1 MIVEKHISIEGN
13 HKLSGEISIKGAK
26 NAVLKEMIL
35 PILSEGK
42 YQIKNVAMIADVEY
56 MQDVLKVLGIKS
68 TFSNGILEIV
78 SPSEIG
84 IEAPYEIV
92 QKMRASII
100 ILGPLLARC
109 GEARIAFPGGD
120 QLGPRPVQMH
130 LDALEKMG
138 ANFELDHG
146 VLIGK
151 TDGLKGVEINLP
163 YASVGATENTL
174 LAAVLAKGKT
184 IIENAAREPEIV
196 DIADMLIK
204 MGANIKGAGTSELVI
219 EGVDKLSPTDH
230 EVIGDRIAAGT
241 FLAAILSTKGSGKIN
256 GINPDHLPMEIK
268 KLKEMGAGIEINES
282 SISIEYQDNIQSI
295 ELSTLPFPGVATDL
309 QPIFGSAL
317 LLAQGTSILTENVY
331 DQRFQWIPE
340 VQRMGANI
348 QTGWQHAM
356 IKGVDNLSGAP
367 VHATDIRTG
376 ASLIIAALQA
386 DGVSTITGTD
396 HINRGYEDI
405 VGSLSSLGSI
415 IEYNEINGR

>member
-13 HKLSGEISIKGAK
+13 HKLSGEITVKGAK

-35 PILSEGK
+35 PILCEGD
-42 YQIKNVAMIADVEY
+42 YIIKNVPSIADVSY
-56 MQDVLKVLGIKS
+56 MQEVLNVLGIKS
-68 TFSNGILEIV
+68 EFSNNNLSIS
-78 SPSEIG
+78 SPSQIG

-100 ILGPLLARC
+100 ILGPLLARQ

-138 ANFELDHG
+138 AKFELDHG
-146 VLIGK
+146 VLIGR
-151 TDGLKGVEINLP
+151 TEGLKGVEVNLP

-174 LAAVLAKGKT
+174 LAAVLAEGKT
-184 IIENAAREPEIV
+184 VIENAAREPEIV
-196 DIADMLIK
+196 DIVNMLKK
-204 MGANIKGAGTSELVI
+204 MGANISGEGTSEIII
-219 EGVDKLSPTDH
+219 EGVKKLNPTDH
-230 EVIGDRIAAGT
+230 EVIGDRVAAGT
-241 FLAAILSTKGSGKIN
+241 FLATIFSTKGSGKVN
-256 GINPDHLPMEIK
+256 GVNPEHLPMELK
-268 KLKEMGAGIEINES
+268 KFQEMGAIVEFEES
-282 SISIEYQDNIQSI
+282 SISIEYQDVINSI
-295 ELSTLPFPGVATDL
+295 EIATLPFPGVATDL

-317 LLAQGTSILTENVY
+317 LMAEGTSILTENVY

-356 IKGVDNLSGAP
+356 VKGVDNLSGAP
-367 VHATDIRTG
+367 VQATDIRTG
-376 ASLIIAALQA
+376 ASLIVAALQA
-386 DGVSTITGTD
+386 DGISSISGVD

-405 VGSLSSLGSI
+405 VDSLSLLGST
-415 IEYNEINGR
+415 IEYNDLHG

>member
-13 HKLSGEISIKGAK
+13 HKLSGEITVKGAK

-35 PILSEGK
+35 PILCEGD
-42 YQIKNVAMIADVEY
+42 YIIKNVPSIADVSY
-56 MQDVLKVLGIKS
+56 MQEVLNVLGIKS
-68 TFSNGILEIV
+68 EFSNNNLSIS
-78 SPSEIG
+78 SPSQIG

-100 ILGPLLARC
+100 ILGPLLARE

-138 ANFELDHG
+138 ATFELDHG
-146 VLIGK
+146 VLIGR
-151 TDGLKGVEINLP
+151 TEGLKGVEVNLP

-174 LAAVLAKGKT
+174 LAAVLAEGKT
-184 IIENAAREPEIV
+184 VIENAAREPEIV
-196 DIADMLIK
+196 DIVNMLKK
-204 MGANIKGAGTSELVI
+204 MGANISGEGTSEIII
-219 EGVDKLSPTDH
+219 EGVKKLNPTDH
-230 EVIGDRIAAGT
+230 EVIGDRVAAGT
-241 FLAAILSTKGSGKIN
+241 FLATIFSTKGSGKVN
-256 GINPDHLPMEIK
+256 GVNPEHLPMELK
-268 KLKEMGAGIEINES
+268 KFQEMGAIVEFEES
-282 SISIEYQDNIQSI
+282 SISIEYQDVINSI
-295 ELSTLPFPGVATDL
+295 EIATLPFPGVATDL

-317 LLAQGTSILTENVY
+317 LMAEGTSILTENVY

-356 IKGVDNLSGAP
+356 VKGVDNLSGAP
-367 VHATDIRTG
+367 VQATDIRTG
-376 ASLIIAALQA
+376 ASLIVAALQA
-386 DGVSTITGTD
+386 DGISSISGVD

-405 VGSLSSLGSI
+405 VDSLSLLGST
-415 IEYNEINGR
+415 IEYNDLHG

>member
-13 HKLSGEISIKGAK
+13 HKLSGEITVKGAK

-35 PILSEGK
+35 PILCEGD
-42 YQIKNVAMIADVEY
+42 YVLKNVPLIADVSY
-56 MQDVLKVLGIKS
+56 MQEVLNVLGIKS
-68 TFSNGILEIV
+68 EFSNNNLSIS
-78 SPSEIG
+78 SPSQIG

-100 ILGPLLARC
+100 ILGPLLARE

-138 ANFELDHG
+138 AKFELDHG
-146 VLIGK
+146 VLIGRSE
-151 TDGLKGVEINLP
+151 GLKGVEVNLP

-174 LAAVLAKGKT
+174 LAAVLAEGKT
-184 IIENAAREPEIV
+184 VIENAAREPEIV
-196 DIADMLIK
+196 DIVNMLKK
-204 MGANIKGAGTSELVI
+204 MGANISGEGTSEIII
-219 EGVDKLSPTDH
+219 EGVKKLNPTDH
-230 EVIGDRIAAGT
+230 EVIGDRVAAGT
-241 FLAAILSTKGSGKIN
+241 YLATIFSTKGSGKVN
-256 GINPDHLPMEIK
+256 GVNPEHLPMELK
-268 KLKEMGAGIEINES
+268 KFQEMGALVEFEES
-282 SISIEYQDNIQSI
+282 SISIEYQDVINSI
-295 ELSTLPFPGVATDL
+295 EIATLPFPGVATDL

-317 LLAQGTSILTENVY
+317 LMAEGTSILTENVY

-356 IKGVDNLSGAP
+356 VKGVDNLSGAP
-367 VHATDIRTG
+367 VQATDIRTG
-376 ASLIIAALQA
+376 ASLIVAALQA
-386 DGVSTITGTD
+386 DGISSISGVD

-405 VGSLSSLGSI
+405 VDSLSLLGST
-415 IEYNEINGR
+415 IEYNDLHG

>member
-13 HKLSGEISIKGAK
+13 HKLSGEITVKGAK

-35 PILSEGK
+35 PILCEGD
-42 YQIKNVAMIADVEY
+42 YIIKNVPSIADVSY
-56 MQDVLKVLGIKS
+56 MQEVLNVLGIKS
-68 TFSNGILEIV
+68 EFSNNNLSIS
-78 SPSEIG
+78 SPSQIG

-100 ILGPLLARC
+100 ILGPLLARE

-138 ANFELDHG
+138 AKFELDHG
-146 VLIGK
+146 VLIGRSE
-151 TDGLKGVEINLP
+151 GLKGVEVNLP

-174 LAAVLAKGKT
+174 LAAVLAEGKT
-184 IIENAAREPEIV
+184 VIENAAREPEIV
-196 DIADMLIK
+196 DIVNMLKK
-204 MGANIKGAGTSELVI
+204 MGANISGEGTSEIII
-219 EGVDKLSPTDH
+219 EGVKKLNPTDH
-230 EVIGDRIAAGT
+230 EVIGDRVAAGT
-241 FLAAILSTKGSGKIN
+241 FLATIFSTKGSGKVN
-256 GINPDHLPMEIK
+256 GVNPEHLPMELK
-268 KLKEMGAGIEINES
+268 KFQEMGALVEFEES
-282 SISIEYQDNIQSI
+282 SISIEYQDVINSI
-295 ELSTLPFPGVATDL
+295 EIATLPFPGVATDL

-317 LLAQGTSILTENVY
+317 LMAEGTSILTENVY

-356 IKGVDNLSGAP
+356 VKGVDNLSGAP
-367 VHATDIRTG
+367 VQATDIRTG
-376 ASLIIAALQA
+376 ASLIVAALQA
-386 DGVSTITGTD
+386 DGISSISGVD

-405 VGSLSSLGSI
+405 VDSLSLLGST
-415 IEYNEINGR
+415 IEYNDLHG

>member
-13 HKLSGEISIKGAK
+13 HKLSGEITVKGAK

-35 PILSEGK
+35 PILCEGD
-42 YQIKNVAMIADVEY
+42 YIIKNVPSIADVSY
-56 MQDVLKVLGIKS
+56 MQEVLNVLGIKS
-68 TFSNGILEIV
+68 EFSNNNLSIS
-78 SPSEIG
+78 SPSQIG

-100 ILGPLLARC
+100 ILGPLLARQ

-138 ANFELDHG
+138 AKFELDHG
-146 VLIGK
+146 VLIGR
-151 TDGLKGVEINLP
+151 TEGLKGVEVNLP

-174 LAAVLAKGKT
+174 LAAVLAEGKT
-184 IIENAAREPEIV
+184 VIENAAREPEIV
-196 DIADMLIK
+196 DIVNMLKK
-204 MGANIKGAGTSELVI
+204 MGANISGEGTSEIII
-219 EGVDKLSPTDH
+219 EGVKKLNPTDH
-230 EVIGDRIAAGT
+230 EVIGDRVAAGT
-241 FLAAILSTKGSGKIN
+241 FLATIFSTKGSGKVN
-256 GINPDHLPMEIK
+256 GVNPEHLPMELK
-268 KLKEMGAGIEINES
+268 KFQEMGAIVEFEES
-282 SISIEYQDNIQSI
+282 SISIEYQDVINSI
-295 ELSTLPFPGVATDL
+295 EIATLPFPGVATDL

-317 LLAQGTSILTENVY
+317 LMAEGTSILTENVY

-356 IKGVDNLSGAP
+356 VKGVDNLSGAP
-367 VHATDIRTG
+367 VQATDIRTG
-376 ASLIIAALQA
+376 ASLIVAALQA
-386 DGVSTITGTD
+386 DGISYISGVD

-405 VGSLSSLGSI
+405 VDSLSLLGST
-415 IEYNEINGR
+415 IEYNDLHG

>member
-13 HKLSGEISIKGAK
+13 HKLSGEITVKGAK

-35 PILSEGK
+35 PILCEGD
-42 YQIKNVAMIADVEY
+42 YVIKNVPLIADVSY
-56 MQDVLKVLGIKS
+56 MQEVLNVLGIKS
-68 TFSNGILEIV
+68 EFSNNNLSIS
-78 SPSEIG
+78 SPSQIG

-100 ILGPLLARC
+100 ILGPLLARE

-138 ANFELDHG
+138 AKFELDHG
-146 VLIGK
+146 VLIGR
-151 TDGLKGVEINLP
+151 TEGLKGVEVNLP

-174 LAAVLAKGKT
+174 LAAVLAEGKT
-184 IIENAAREPEIV
+184 VIENAAREPEIV
-196 DIADMLIK
+196 DIVNMLKK
-204 MGANIKGAGTSELVI
+204 MGANISGEGTSEIII
-219 EGVDKLSPTDH
+219 EGVKKLNPSDH
-230 EVIGDRIAAGT
+230 EVIGDRVAAGT
-241 FLAAILSTKGSGKIN
+241 FLATIFSTKGSGKVN
-256 GINPDHLPMEIK
+256 GVNPEHLPMELK
-268 KLKEMGAGIEINES
+268 KFQEMGAIVEFEES
-282 SISIEYQDNIQSI
+282 SISIEYQDVINSI
-295 ELSTLPFPGVATDL
+295 EIATLPFPGVATDL

-317 LLAQGTSILTENVY
+317 LMAEGTSILTENVY

-356 IKGVDNLSGAP
+356 VKGVDNLSGAP
-367 VHATDIRTG
+367 VQATDIRTG
-376 ASLIIAALQA
+376 ASLIVAALQA
-386 DGVSTITGTD
+386 DGISSISGVD

-405 VGSLSSLGSI
+405 VDSLSLLGST
-415 IEYNEINGR
+415 IEYNDLHG

>member
-13 HKLSGEISIKGAK
+13 HKLSGEITVKGAK

-35 PILSEGK
+35 PILCEGD
-42 YQIKNVAMIADVEY
+42 YVIKNVPSIADVSY
-56 MQDVLKVLGIKS
+56 MQEVLNVLGIKS
-68 TFSNGILEIV
+68 EFSNNNLSIS
-78 SPSEIG
+78 SPSQIG

-100 ILGPLLARC
+100 ILGPLLARQ

-138 ANFELDHG
+138 AKFELDHG
-146 VLIGK
+146 VLIGR
-151 TDGLKGVEINLP
+151 TEGLKGVEVNLP

-174 LAAVLAKGKT
+174 LAAVLAEGKT
-184 IIENAAREPEIV
+184 VIENAAREPEIV
-196 DIADMLIK
+196 DIVNMLKK
-204 MGANIKGAGTSELVI
+204 MGANISGEGSSEIII
-219 EGVDKLSPTDH
+219 EGVKKLNPTDH
-230 EVIGDRIAAGT
+230 EVIGDRVAAGT
-241 FLAAILSTKGSGKIN
+241 FLATIFSTKGSGKVN
-256 GINPDHLPMEIK
+256 GVNPEHLPMELK
-268 KLKEMGAGIEINES
+268 KFQEMGAIVEFEES
-282 SISIEYQDNIQSI
+282 SISIEYQDVINSI
-295 ELSTLPFPGVATDL
+295 EIATLPFPGVATDL

-317 LLAQGTSILTENVY
+317 LMAEGTSILTENVY

-356 IKGVDNLSGAP
+356 VKGVDNLSGAP
-367 VHATDIRTG
+367 VQATDIRTG
-376 ASLIIAALQA
+376 ASLIVAALQA
-386 DGVSTITGTD
+386 DGISSISGVD

-405 VGSLSSLGSI
+405 VDSLSLLGST
-415 IEYNEINGR
+415 IEYNDLHG

>member
-13 HKLSGEISIKGAK
+13 HKLSGEITVKGAK

-35 PILSEGK
+35 PILCEGD
-42 YQIKNVAMIADVEY
+42 YIIKNVPSIADVSY
-56 MQDVLKVLGIKS
+56 MQEVLNVLGIKS
-68 TFSNGILEIV
+68 EFSNNNLSIS
-78 SPSEIG
+78 SPSQIG

-100 ILGPLLARC
+100 ILGPLLARQ

-138 ANFELDHG
+138 AKFELDHG
-146 VLIGK
+146 VLIGR
-151 TDGLKGVEINLP
+151 TEGLKGVEVNLP

-174 LAAVLAKGKT
+174 LAAVLAEGKT
-184 IIENAAREPEIV
+184 VIENAAREPEIV
-196 DIADMLIK
+196 DIVNMLKK
-204 MGANIKGAGTSELVI
+204 MGANISGEGTSEIII
-219 EGVDKLSPTDH
+219 EGVNKLNPTDH
-230 EVIGDRIAAGT
+230 EVIGDRVAAGT
-241 FLAAILSTKGSGKIN
+241 FLATIFSTKGSGKVN
-256 GINPDHLPMEIK
+256 GVNPEHLPMELK
-268 KLKEMGAGIEINES
+268 KFQEMGAIVEFEES
-282 SISIEYQDNIQSI
+282 SISIEYQDVINSI
-295 ELSTLPFPGVATDL
+295 EIATLPFPGVATDL

-317 LLAQGTSILTENVY
+317 LMAEGTSILTENVY

-356 IKGVDNLSGAP
+356 VKGVDNLSGAP
-367 VHATDIRTG
+367 VQATDIRTG
-376 ASLIIAALQA
+376 ASLIVAALQA
-386 DGVSTITGTD
+386 DGVSFISGVD

-405 VGSLSSLGSI
+405 VDSLSLLGST
-415 IEYNEINGR
+415 IEYNDNNG

>member
-13 HKLSGEISIKGAK
+13 HKLSGEITVKGAK

-35 PILSEGK
+35 PILCEGD
-42 YQIKNVAMIADVEY
+42 YIIKNVPSIADVSY
-56 MQDVLKVLGIKS
+56 MQEVLNVLGIKS
-68 TFSNGILEIV
+68 EFSNNNLSIS
-78 SPSEIG
+78 SPSQIG

-100 ILGPLLARC
+100 ILGPLLARE

-138 ANFELDHG
+138 AKFELDHG
-146 VLIGK
+146 VLIGR
-151 TDGLKGVEINLP
+151 TEGLKGVEVNLP

-174 LAAVLAKGKT
+174 LAAVLAEGKT
-184 IIENAAREPEIV
+184 VIENAAREPEIV
-196 DIADMLIK
+196 DIVNMLKK
-204 MGANIKGAGTSELVI
+204 MGANISGEGTSEIII
-219 EGVDKLSPTDH
+219 EGVKKLNPTDH
-230 EVIGDRIAAGT
+230 EVIGDRVAAGT
-241 FLAAILSTKGSGKIN
+241 FLATIFSTKGSGKVN
-256 GINPDHLPMEIK
+256 GVNPEHLPMELK
-268 KLKEMGAGIEINES
+268 KFQEMGAIVEFEES
-282 SISIEYQDNIQSI
+282 SISIEYQDVINSI
-295 ELSTLPFPGVATDL
+295 EIATLPFPGVATDL

-317 LLAQGTSILTENVY
+317 LMAEGTSILTENVY

-356 IKGVDNLSGAP
+356 VKGVDNLSGAP

-376 ASLIIAALQA
+376 ASLIVAALQA
-386 DGVSTITGTD
+386 DGISSISGVD

-405 VGSLSSLGSI
+405 VDSLSLLGST
-415 IEYNEINGR
+415 IEYNDLHG

>member
-13 HKLSGEISIKGAK
+13 HKLSGEITVKGAK

-35 PILSEGK
+35 PILCEGD
-42 YQIKNVAMIADVEY
+42 YVIKNVPLIADVSY
-56 MQDVLKVLGIKS
+56 MQEVLNVLGIKS
-68 TFSNGILEIV
+68 QFSNNNLSIS
-78 SPSEIG
+78 SPSQIG

-100 ILGPLLARC
+100 ILGPLLARE

-138 ANFELDHG
+138 AKFELDHG
-146 VLIGK
+146 VLIGR
-151 TDGLKGVEINLP
+151 TEGLKGVEVNLP

-174 LAAVLAKGKT
+174 LAAVLAEGKT
-184 IIENAAREPEIV
+184 VIENAAREPEIV
-196 DIADMLIK
+196 DIVNMLKK
-204 MGANIKGAGTSELVI
+204 MGANISGEGTSEIII
-219 EGVDKLSPTDH
+219 EGVKKLNPTDH
-230 EVIGDRIAAGT
+230 EVIGDRVAAGT
-241 FLAAILSTKGSGKIN
+241 FLATIFSTKGSGKVN
-256 GINPDHLPMEIK
+256 GVNPEHLPMELK
-268 KLKEMGAGIEINES
+268 KFQEMGAIVEFEES
-282 SISIEYQDNIQSI
+282 SISIEYQDVINSI
-295 ELSTLPFPGVATDL
+295 EIATLPFPGVATDL

-317 LLAQGTSILTENVY
+317 LMAEGTSILTENVY

-356 IKGVDNLSGAP
+356 VKGVDNLSGAP
-367 VHATDIRTG
+367 VQATDIRTG
-376 ASLIIAALQA
+376 ASLIVAALQA
-386 DGVSTITGTD
+386 DGISSISGVD

-405 VGSLSSLGSI
+405 VDSLSLLGST
-415 IEYNEINGR
+415 IEYNDLHG

>member
-13 HKLSGEISIKGAK
+13 HKLSGEITVKGAK

-35 PILSEGK
+35 PILCEGD
-42 YQIKNVAMIADVEY
+42 YIIKNVPSIADVSY
-56 MQDVLKVLGIKS
+56 MQEVLNVLGIKS
-68 TFSNGILEIV
+68 EFSNNNLSIS
-78 SPSEIG
+78 SPSQIG

-100 ILGPLLARC
+100 ILGPLLARQ

-138 ANFELDHG
+138 AKFELDHG
-146 VLIGK
+146 VLIGR
-151 TDGLKGVEINLP
+151 TEGLKGVEVNLP

-174 LAAVLAKGKT
+174 LAAVLAEGKT
-184 IIENAAREPEIV
+184 VIENAAREPEIV
-196 DIADMLIK
+196 DIVSMLKK
-204 MGANIKGAGTSELVI
+204 MGANISGEGTSEIII
-219 EGVDKLSPTDH
+219 EGVKKLNPTDH
-230 EVIGDRIAAGT
+230 EVIGDRVAAGT
-241 FLAAILSTKGSGKIN
+241 FLATIFSTKGSGKVN
-256 GINPDHLPMEIK
+256 GVNPEHLPMELK
-268 KLKEMGAGIEINES
+268 KFQEMGAIVEFEES
-282 SISIEYQDNIQSI
+282 SISIEYQDVINSI
-295 ELSTLPFPGVATDL
+295 EIATLPFPGVATDL

-317 LLAQGTSILTENVY
+317 LMAEGTSILTENVY

-356 IKGVDNLSGAP
+356 VKGVDNLSGAP
-367 VHATDIRTG
+367 VQATDIRTG
-376 ASLIIAALQA
+376 ASLIVAALQA
-386 DGVSTITGTD
+386 DGISSISGVD

-405 VGSLSSLGSI
+405 VDSLSLLGST
-415 IEYNEINGR
+415 IEYNDLHG

>member
-13 HKLSGEISIKGAK
+13 HKLSGEITVKGAK

-35 PILSEGK
+35 PILCEGD
-42 YQIKNVAMIADVEY
+42 YVIKNVPLIADVSY
-56 MQDVLKVLGIKS
+56 MQEVLNVLGIKS
-68 TFSNGILEIV
+68 EFSNNNLSIS
-78 SPSEIG
+78 SPSQIG

-100 ILGPLLARC
+100 ILGPLLARQ

-138 ANFELDHG
+138 AKFELDHG
-146 VLIGK
+146 VLIGR
-151 TDGLKGVEINLP
+151 TEGLKGVEVNLP

-174 LAAVLAKGKT
+174 LAAVLAEGKT
-184 IIENAAREPEIV
+184 VIENAAREPEIV
-196 DIADMLIK
+196 DIVNMLKK
-204 MGANIKGAGTSELVI
+204 MGANISGEGTSEIII
-219 EGVDKLSPTDH
+219 EGVKKLNPTDH
-230 EVIGDRIAAGT
+230 EVIGDRVAAGT
-241 FLAAILSTKGSGKIN
+241 FLATIFSTKGSGKIN
-256 GINPDHLPMEIK
+256 GVNPEHLPMELK
-268 KLKEMGAGIEINES
+268 KFQEMGAIVKFEES
-282 SISIEYQDNIQSI
+282 SISIEYQDVINSI
-295 ELSTLPFPGVATDL
+295 EIATLPFPGVATDL

-317 LLAQGTSILTENVY
+317 LMAEGTSILTENVY

-356 IKGVDNLSGAP
+356 VKGVDNLSGAP
-367 VHATDIRTG
+367 VQATDIRTG
-376 ASLIIAALQA
+376 ASLIVAALQA
-386 DGVSTITGTD
+386 DGISSISGVD

-405 VGSLSSLGSI
+405 VDSLSLLGST
-415 IEYNEINGR
+415 IEYNDLHG